1 MKRRIYL
8 SMKSLE
14 EARELWFSRFDLDA
28 LAAAEEISVTA
39 APAG

>member
-14 EARELWFSRFDLDA
+14 EAREFWLARFDPDA
-28 LAAAEEISVTA
+28 MAQAEEV
-39 APAG
+39 P